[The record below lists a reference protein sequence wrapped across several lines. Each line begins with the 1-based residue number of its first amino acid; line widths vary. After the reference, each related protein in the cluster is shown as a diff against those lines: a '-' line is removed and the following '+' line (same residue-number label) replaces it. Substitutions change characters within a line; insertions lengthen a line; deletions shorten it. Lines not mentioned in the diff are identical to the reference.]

1 MRLDDAYRLL
11 DLSPGAS
18 HDDVKRAW
26 RDLTKV
32 WHPDRFA
39 HDAGLRCRA
48 EEKVKTLNEAFETIR
63 AASAGAAGAS
73 RQEGA
78 ADRGAWGVGPPGT
91 PAVTARARA
100 RANRVRAFL
109 AAAAGLFL
117 LLRRPTPAGLVVAL
131 ALLGL
136 TLFFVLRMRAAA
148 RDAETGA
155 LPGPGS

>member
-18 HDDVKRAW
+18 DDDVKRAW

-39 HDAGLRCRA
+39 HDAELRRRA

-63 AASAGAAGAS
+63 AARGGAAGAA
-73 RQEGA
+73 REQGA
-78 ADRGAWGVGPPGT
+78 AGRGAWGVGPPGT
-91 PAVTARARA
+91 PAAAARAQV

-117 LLRRPTPAGLVVAL
+117 LLRRPTPAGLVVGL

-136 TLFFVLRMRAAA
+136 TLLFVLRMRTAA
-148 RDAETGA
+148 REAESGNLPGTGA
-155 LPGPGS
+155 